1 VDAQPPETAA
11 ANSGNHGLARILVL
25 MAAGGLVTW
34 DSRASDCAC
43 PGAVHASAIG
53 AAASAVRIFRQTAA
67 AMRSIACLVIVLFL
81 SGCSR
86 EPAAQQFDGDTMGTT
101 YSITITRLPEGIGRD
116 ALQRVVDGVLD
127 EVNRHLSTYD
137 PTSEI
142 SAFNASRSTDAIV
155 VSPQLRTVV
164 ALAAEVSAASGGAFD
179 ITVGPLVRAWG
190 FGSGQGAA
198 SPVAPSALDT
208 APAALG
214 GTRESTGYQKLE
226 LPADEHTLRKA
237 APALEL
243 DVDGIAPGYAVDLI
257 AGRFEALGVRDYL
270 VELGGELRA
279 RGRSPGGRPWR
290 VAIEAPLRGERK
302 PYTLVELDGMSAST
316 SGDYRDF
323 RVVGGRRVSHTIDP
337 RTGAPVTNGLASVCV
352 LAPSAARADAWA
364 TALMVLG
371 PEDGLALARRHGL
384 AALFIERDVAG
395 AGYKERSTLE
405 FERLRRPLD

>member
-1 VDAQPPETAA
+1 
-11 ANSGNHGLARILVL
+11 
-25 MAAGGLVTW
+25 M
-34 DSRASDCAC
+34 
-43 PGAVHASAIG
+43 
-53 AAASAVRIFRQTAA
+53 
-67 AMRSIACLVIVLFL
+67 
-81 SGCSR
+81 
-86 EPAAQQFDGDTMGTT
+86 
-101 YSITITRLPEGIGRD
+101 
-116 ALQRVVDGVLD
+116 
-127 EVNRHLSTYD
+127 
-137 PTSEI
+137 
-142 SAFNASRSTDAIV
+142 
-155 VSPQLRTVV
+155 
-164 ALAAEVSAASGGAFD
+164 
-179 ITVGPLVRAWG
+179 
-190 FGSGQGAA
+190 
-198 SPVAPSALDT
+198 
-208 APAALG
+208 
-214 GTRESTGYQKLE
+214 
-226 LPADEHTLRKA
+226 
-237 APALEL
+237 
-243 DVDGIAPGYAVDLI
+243 

-279 RGRSPGGRPWR
+279 GGLSPAGRPWR

-352 LAPSAARADAWA
+352 LSPSAARADAWA